1 MVTRLRRTRAGS
13 AEVEKLM
20 VEDSAAPEEYDASE
34 EADESSGS
42 TEKTTLD
49 RIEQRYRDRADSPL
63 RAIRAF
69 CVLCMGCQPRMVAD
83 CTATACVLYQ
93 FRFGKN
99 PFQKHTKKTRN
110 LKSIAAEDSGDDEHT
125 GPTDEGVKPAVRA
138 KRQGRTRS

>member
-1 MVTRLRRTRAGS
+1 MVTRLRRTRVES
-13 AEVEKLM
+13 AEAEKLV
-20 VEDSAAPEEYDASE
+20 VEDNAAPEEHDASE

-83 CTATACVLYQ
+83 CTATACVLYP

-99 PFQKHTKKTRN
+99 PFQKHTKKTGN
-110 LKSIAAEDSGDDEHT
+110 LKSIATEDSGDDEHT